1 MEQDGIS
8 RWRQIGETLSK
19 EIERG
24 VFEEGGRLPNSSD
37 LATRFGVNR
46 HTVLRALAHLQAEGI
61 VRMERG
67 RGTYAVV
74 NPLQMRLGSQR
85 WFEQN
90 LIHSNRT
97 PSRQVLSIARL
108 PAPELVAEAL
118 QIAPGAETA
127 FVVILGGADG
137 IPINIVSNY
146 FPLDRLPGIDGAFRM
161 YGSEPTGELS
171 FGKIFKGFGVAGFR
185 RKSVRIRSRPPRS
198 EEARHLK
205 IAPSD
210 HVLETDVTLVDPA
223 DTPVGYANTSYS
235 SSRVEL
241 ILDL

>member
-1 MEQDGIS
+1 MDQEGIS
-8 RWRQIGETLSK
+8 RWRQIGETLSQ

-46 HTVLRALAHLQAEGI
+46 HTVLRALAHLQAEGV

-74 NPLQMRLGSQR
+74 NPVQMRLGPQR

-97 PSRQVLSIARL
+97 PSRRVLSVAQL
-108 PAPELVAEAL
+108 PATEAAAEAL
-118 QIAPGAETA
+118 QIAPGAATA
-127 FVVILGGADG
+127 FVVLLGEADG

-146 FPLDRLPGIDGAFRM
+146 FALERLPGIDDIFRKF
-161 YGSEPTGELS
+161 GSGPTGNLS
-171 FGKIFKGFGVAGFR
+171 FGEIFKSFGIVVFR
-185 RKSVRIRSRPPRS
+185 RKSVRVRSRPPRP

-210 HVLETDVTLVDPA
+210 HVLETDVTLVDPT
-223 DTPVGYANTSYS
+223 DTPLCYANTSYS

-241 ILDL
+241 IVDL